1 MAEPV
6 NKVSVAA
13 PGFFGLNTQESPTGL
28 NVNFALEATNCVID
42 KYGRIGARKGYARL
56 NGTSVD
62 LGSNDIQFIFELVKE
77 DGNVVLSGG
86 NNKLFS
92 GRTTLTTLPV
102 RNTTNSADLSYSI
115 TANHWQ
121 AASLPYD
128 TGLNASQHAYIVQA
142 AHQPLIYHKLPLLG
156 TGCEITV
163 STTTG
168 SGKITAVTVSAGGTG
183 YTVGD
188 ILVASGGTGTGA
200 VFTVTTVS
208 SGVVTGVSITAQGDA
223 YTNGDV
229 LTTTDQTP
237 HSHEGSYGLQRLAD
251 VGSLPAGHTVDTF
264 KPNVVLAAYGRV
276 WYADITN
283 DKQTVYFSDLLD
295 GGKLTGG
302 SSGSINIA
310 TVVPN
315 NDPIVAIASHNNFL
329 IIFCKRNTV
338 IYANADD
345 VANLTL
351 SDVITGIGCIARDTV
366 QNTGVDIVFLSDT
379 GLRSMQRVIQE
390 KSLPFRDIS
399 KNVRDDL
406 VRTAT
411 AEIPANIK
419 SAYSPEDAFYVVALP
434 AAEIVYCFDMRT
446 ALEDNSNR
454 VTTWRGMKP
463 RAFCVTEARELLVGV
478 TGYIGKYSTYMDHDQ
493 TFRFVYHSAFFDF
506 GDETSIKI
514 LKDIKSTIIGGS
526 ELGFTVKWG
535 FDYNSLLGVESTN
548 IPKSEYAEYGVSEY
562 NIGVYSTGEAIARM
576 LTHAGS
582 SGRILQVGF
591 ESEINK
597 AFSIQAFDVF
607 IKQGRLS

>member
-1 MAEPV
+1 MAEQV

-13 PGFFGLNTQESPTGL
+13 PGFFGLNTQESPSGL
-28 NVNFALEATNCVID
+28 NTNFALEATNCVID
-42 KYGRIGARKGYARL
+42 KYGRVGARKGYARL
-56 NGTSVD
+56 NTTNTD
-62 LGSNDIQFIFELVKE
+62 LGSNNIQFIFELVKE

-92 GRTTLTTLPV
+92 GRTTLTTLAV
-102 RNTTNSADLSYSI
+102 RNSGNTADLSYSI

-128 TGLNASQHAYIVQA
+128 TGLSASQHAYIVQA
-142 AHQPLIYHKLPLLG
+142 AHQPIVYHKLPALG
-156 TGCEITV
+156 TGCQITV
-163 STTTG
+163 STVDG
-168 SGKITAVTVSAGGTG
+168 VGAITAVTVSAGGSG

-188 ILVASGGTGTGA
+188 VLVAAGGSGTGA
-200 VFTVTTVS
+200 KFTVTTVS
-208 SGVVTGVSITAQGDA
+208 SGVVTGVSITVAGTG
-223 YTNGDV
+223 YTSTNV
-229 LTTTDQTP
+229 LTTTDTTP

-251 VGSLPAGHTVDTF
+251 VGSLPVGFTVDTF

-276 WYADITN
+276 WYADITG

-295 GGKLTGG
+295 GAKLTGG
-302 SSGSINIA
+302 SSGSLNIA
-310 TVVPN
+310 SVVPN
-315 NDPIVAIASHNNFL
+315 NDPIVALAAHNNFL

-338 IYANADD
+338 IYANADS
-345 VANLTL
+345 VADLTL
-351 SDVITGIGCIARDTV
+351 SDVIKGIGCIARDTV
-366 QNTGVDIVFLSDT
+366 QNTGVDIIFLSDT

-411 AEIPANIK
+411 AETAANIK

-463 RAFCVTEARELLVGV
+463 RAFCVTEARELLIGV
-478 TGYIGKYSTYMDHDQ
+478 TGYIGKYSTYLDHDQ
-493 TFRFVYHSAFFDF
+493 TFRFIYHSAYFDF
-506 GDETSIKI
+506 GDQTNIKI

-526 ELGFTVKWG
+526 ELGFVVKWG
-535 FDYNSLLGVESTN
+535 FDYNSMLGIEATN

-576 LTHAGS
+576 LTHAGN
-582 SGRILQVGF
+582 SGRLLQVGF
-591 ESEINK
+591 ESEISK
-597 AFSIQAFDVF
+597 SFSIQAFDVF
-607 IKQGRLS
+607 IKQGRVS